1 MVFCPLRPLVSEVI
15 FPTRSHDATRLDLF
29 RALRAGLS
37 HRYTIRDGL
46 SFNGRAKLP
55 QAQDA
60 NDSKRREKR
69 NNYI

>member
-29 RALRAGLS
+29 RGLRAGLS

-46 SFNGRAKLP
+46 CFNDPAKLL
-55 QAQDA
+55 QGQLRAIRS
-60 NDSKRREKR
+60 DS
-69 NNYI
+69 